1 MGLKSLNNQHKKFVR
16 CYIEGF
22 KPGVGF
28 NATQAALK
36 AGYAPKHAE
45 KKGSELKNDPLIQ
58 AEIERTQQ
66 KIEDRTLVRMS
77 DIVSELCKMGF
88 GNIKNV
94 ISETGEL
101 IEPKDL
107 DENITASIS
116 EYSIKSFTPEEGD
129 PYTEIKYKFYDKRQA
144 LMDIAKLQ
152 GFLKDKGEQP
162 APVAF
167 IMNLKG
173 KKHGRN

>member
-1 MGLKSLNNQHKKFVR
+1 MGLQKLNEQHKKFVR
-16 CYIEGF
+16 FYIEGF

-28 NATQAALK
+28 NATQAALR
-36 AGYAPKHAE
+36 AGYAHAE

-58 AEIERTQQ
+58 AEIDRVQK

-88 GNIKNV
+88 GNIKNF
-94 ISETGEL
+94 INEAGEL

-107 DENITASIS
+107 PEEITASIS
-116 EYSIKSFTPEEGD
+116 EYSIKKFTPEEGD

-144 LMDIAKLQ
+144 LMDVAKLQ
-152 GFLKDKGEQP
+152 GFLKDKGEQA

-173 KKHGRN
+173 KKHGRD